1 MLSAVCDAQPA
12 EGIFNYSLRSIV
24 VPVFRQKELHKKG
37 GIQRNG
43 KLVINFPQIPLSTPV
58 VRPVLY
64 ISDRKIPIFD
74 WLYHLLYAMI
84 VL

>member
-12 EGIFNYSLRSIV
+12 EGIFQLLSREHCRTCLQSKGITRKRRHTAEGKADYQLFPNSSFGPAMRS
-24 VPVFRQKELHKKG
+24 
-37 GIQRNG
+37 
-43 KLVINFPQIPLSTPV
+43 
-58 VRPVLY
+58 VLY